1 MRFDLG
7 ETDDVAVIVRSAAAE
22 SIVLVIAADWPPL
35 VLAQLRA
42 SVAPLAIERAPDT
55 RVNAVIL
62 GEGAGAAAVDAAIAF
77 LESARST
84 TGQVLEIS

>member
-1 MRFDLG
+1 MRFDLV
-7 ETDDVAVIVRSAAAE
+7 ETDDVAAIVRSAAAE
-22 SIVLVIAADWPPL
+22 SIVLVLAADWPPL
-35 VLAQLRA
+35 VLARLRA

>member
-1 MRFDLG
+1 MRFDLV
-7 ETDDVAVIVRSAAAE
+7 ETDDVAAIVRSAAAE
-22 SIVLVIAADWPPL
+22 SIVLVLAADWPPL
-35 VLAQLRA
+35 ELARLRA

-62 GEGAGAAAVDAAIAF
+62 GVGAGAAAVDAAIAF